1 MGIKTCNYTKVE
13 EFILLG
19 LTKCPDMQTVLFLVF
34 LFSYFTSL
42 MGNVLII
49 FVSSVIPRLHTPM
62 YFFLSNLS
70 FLDIWYTSIIVPKM
84 LINFLSLKKSI
95 SFDVCFTQMV
105 VHMCLGGTE
114 CYLLLAMAYDRY
126 VAICSPLHYTTIMHP
141 SLCIKMAS
149 GCWIGGG
156 INAFINTL
164 FVLRLSFFGPNV
176 INHFFCEI
184 PSVIELSCTDASLN
198 KTILFLCAMF
208 VVMVPFF
215 LILITYG
222 YIISSILRIST
233 SMGRKKAF
241 STCASH
247 IIVVTLFYGTIIFM
261 YMRPGDT
268 HVANQDKMATLF
280 YSVVTPMLNPF
291 IYTLRNKD
299 VKGVLLELTQK
310 SMCKNGNS
318 N

>member
-1 MGIKTCNYTKVE
+1 MRMTMWNYTNIE

-19 LTKCPDMQTVLFLVF
+19 LTGRPDMQIVLFVVF
-34 LFSYFTSL
+34 LTSYVISL

-49 FVSSVIPRLHTPM
+49 FISRINPRLHTPM

-70 FLDIWYTSIIVPKM
+70 FLDIWYTSSIVPKM

-95 SFDVCFTQMV
+95 SFHGCFTQLFI
-105 VHMCLGGTE
+105 HLCLGGSE

-149 GCWIGGG
+149 GSWIGGL
-156 INAFINTL
+156 INSLIHTL
-164 FVLRLSFFGPNV
+164 FALRLSFCGPNV

-184 PSVIELSCTDASLN
+184 PSVLELSCTDASLN
-198 KTILFLCAMF
+198 KTVIFFCAML
-208 VVMVPFF
+208 VVMGPFF

-222 YIISSILRIST
+222 YIISSILKINT

-280 YSVVTPMLNPF
+280 YSVVTPMLNPL

-299 VKGVLLELTQK
+299 VKSVLLEITITK
-310 SMCKNGNS
+310 HV
-318 N
+318 